1 MMGWCFGCSHVRKSV
16 VIGAGSLQPQ
26 VGMVGGIVLHGSKV
40 PFLGR
45 SVELCY
51 PRYLFLGWSAE
62 LCYTGPRY
70 LFLGWSA
77 ELCYA
82 GPRYLFRRMVGR
94 LCYTGP
100 KCLFLGVVLLSD

>member
-1 MMGWCFGCSHVRKSV
+1 
-16 VIGAGSLQPQ
+16 
-26 VGMVGGIVLHGSKV
+26 MVGGIVLHGSKV

-77 ELCYA
+77 ELSYTFFSGWGREFCDR
-82 GPRYLFRRMVGR
+82 PFFRDGVSSFVTEPFFG
-94 LCYTGP
+94 
-100 KCLFLGVVLLSD
+100 LGSRVL